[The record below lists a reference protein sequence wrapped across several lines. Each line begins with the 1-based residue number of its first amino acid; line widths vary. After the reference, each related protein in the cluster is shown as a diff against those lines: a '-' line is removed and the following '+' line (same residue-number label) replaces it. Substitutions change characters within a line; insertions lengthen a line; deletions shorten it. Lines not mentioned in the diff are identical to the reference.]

1 MPRRLLYLLVLLALA
16 AALLFMR
23 LPIPPTFAGRTIE
36 NAGHMPLFFL
46 ITMGFLL
53 VLRDYSLFKS
63 GPVESGRFA
72 GGWLYLVAALVGMG
86 GGFLTEVMQKPM
98 HRDASWDDVFADA
111 VGALCAVSLYVLFD
125 RRTTL
130 QRWHRLLA
138 AVVAVTCIAIYL
150 SPIVSM
156 GRAYL
161 HRNSQFPVLAD
172 FHSRLEL
179 YWAVGIGA
187 RRDIV
192 DDHLVVEYV
201 SDDFPGLSFHE
212 PVADWRAYQTLVID
226 VGNPGAEPFDLGLRI
241 HDKKHNRRFADRFN
255 RHFMLAAGERKA
267 LRIGLDEIR
276 RGPRTRLMDMQQISD
291 ITLFRGKPEGSR
303 QLVVYAMRLE

>member
-1 MPRRLLYLLVLLALA
+1 VSRRLLYLLALLALA
-16 AALLFMR
+16 AALLFLR

-46 ITMGFLL
+46 ITLGFLL
-53 VLRDYSLFKS
+53 VLRDYAWFRS
-63 GPVESGRFA
+63 GPAR
-72 GGWLYLVAALVGMG
+72 GGWLYLVGALVGMG
-86 GGFLTEVMQKPM
+86 GGLLTEVIQKPL

-111 VGALCAVSLYVLFD
+111 IGALCAVGLYALFD

-130 QRWHRLLA
+130 KRWHRLLA
-138 AVVAVTCIAIYL
+138 AVVAVACMAIYL
-150 SPIVSM
+150 SPIVAM

-161 HRNSQFPVLAD
+161 HRNAQFPVLAD

-212 PVADWRAYQTLVID
+212 PVADWRAYRTLVID
-226 VGNPGAEPFDLGLRI
+226 VGNPAAEPLDLGLRI
-241 HDKKHNRRFADRFN
+241 HDKKHNRRFNDRFN
-255 RHFMLAAGERKA
+255 RHFMLGPGERRA
-267 LRIGLDEIR
+267 LRIALEDIR
-276 RGPRTRLMDMQQISD
+276 HGPRTRLMDMQQISD

-303 QLVVYAMRLE
+303 HLVVYAMRLE